1 MGLEIQVRV
10 EDGLGFAGGSDSSAP
25 AAEKALF
32 AVTLPSTTFLQV
44 RLVMFLAGFV
54 QQTFAV
60 CLAHCSMQRLLGTL
74 LALRRLLHQ
83 CIKTQNWAGTGAA
96 GGGGGGEKCGDA
108 CRMIETTCTWKHTA
122 NIAKCVN
129 EWQQQKK
136 SMAPNTDSSSRNE
149 KDRRKAR
156 AA

>member
-1 MGLEIQVRV
+1 MSRALQHATLVGDFACFAKTPASMHQDTE
-10 EDGLGFAGGSDSSAP
+10 LGGHRRSGG
-25 AAEKALF
+25 
-32 AVTLPSTTFLQV
+32 
-44 RLVMFLAGFV
+44 
-54 QQTFAV
+54 
-60 CLAHCSMQRLLGTL
+60 
-74 LALRRLLHQ
+74 
-83 CIKTQNWAGTGAA
+83 W
-96 GGGGGGEKCGDA
+96 GGGEKCGDA